1 MIEIL
6 PCPFCGYRYGKICEV
21 EPGRIAIDCPDCE
34 CIGPFADSVEEAA
47 EWWNTPHLTMRQV
60 LRHDALMTEHVLSHE
75 KKIEKLLADKY
86 ALMRSNAEITG
97 RASGPG

>member
-6 PCPFCGYRYGKICEV
+6 PCPFCGYRDVEICEV

-47 EWWNTPHLTMRQV
+47 KLWNAPQLTLQRV
-60 LRHDALMTEHVLSHE
+60 LRHDALMTELVLRHE
-75 KKIEKLLADKY
+75 RRIEQLLQDKY
-86 ALMRSNAEITG
+86 ALMVKA
-97 RASGPG
+97 